1 MKNIL
6 QHPDGY
12 IDPIRGQSRS
22 ANLSCVKRIAIAAGV
37 VALVAVL
44 VVGLSQAGGGGG
56 GEGKSAGGA
65 CGKVSPSLAGAPGPL
80 ASVYGQGC
88 QLLGGGPAAFKARL
102 AALRGHPVVVNQWA
116 SWCGPCRA
124 EFPHFQ
130 KTSVALGKRVA
141 FLGVDSMDNDGD
153 AAAFLK
159 RYPIAYPSYKDGD
172 GKVAQVFNGVGPL
185 PKTVFYSPSGK
196 LQYVHVG
203 QYRDEA
209 ALRRDIS
216 RYAGA

>member
-1 MKNIL
+1 MGAL
-6 QHPDGY
+6 
-12 IDPIRGQSRS
+12 
-22 ANLSCVKRIAIAAGV
+22 
-37 VALVAVL
+37 ALVAIIAI
-44 VVGLSQAGGGGG
+44 GLSQASGGG
-56 GEGKSAGGA
+56 GEGSSAGGA
-65 CGKVSPSLAGAPGPL
+65 CGVVPARLDGAPGPL
-80 ASVYGQGC
+80 AALHDQSC
-88 QLLGGGPAAFKARL
+88 ELLDGGPSAFKQRL
-102 AALRGHPVVVNQWA
+102 AALKGYPVVVNQWA

-130 KTSVALGKRVA
+130 KLSVSLGKRVA

-153 AAAFLK
+153 AAKFLK
-159 RYPIAYPSYKDGD
+159 RYPIVYPSYKDGD

-185 PKTVFYSPSGK
+185 PKTVFYGANGK
-196 LQYVHVG
+196 LEFIHVG

>member
-1 MKNIL
+1 MNNIL
-6 QHPDGY
+6 QHPTGY
-12 IDPIRGQSRS
+12 IESFGWSRSS
-22 ANLSCVKRIAIAAGV
+22 ANLPRVKRIGIALGA

-44 VVGLSQAGGGGG
+44 VIGLSQAGGGGG
-56 GEGKSAGGA
+56 GQGKSAGGA
-65 CGKVSPSLAGAPGPL
+65 CGKVSPSLSGAPAPL
-80 ASVYGQGC
+80 ASLYGQGC
-88 QLLGGGPAAFKARL
+88 RLLGGGPAAFKARL
-102 AALRGHPVVVNQWA
+102 ASLRGHHVVVNQWA

-130 KTSVALGKRVA
+130 RLSLSLGKRVA

-153 AAAFLK
+153 AAAFLE
-159 RYPIAYPSYKDGD
+159 RYPVAYPSYIDGD
-172 GKVAQVFNGVGPL
+172 GKVAQVMGGVGPL
-185 PKTVFYSPSGK
+185 PKTVFYSRSGK

-203 QYRDEA
+203 QYPNAA

>member
-1 MKNIL
+1 
-6 QHPDGY
+6 
-12 IDPIRGQSRS
+12 
-22 ANLSCVKRIAIAAGV
+22 VKRIGIAIGAL
-37 VALVAVL
+37 ALVAVL
-44 VVGLSQAGGGGG
+44 VIGLSQAGGGGG

-65 CGKVSPSLAGAPGPL
+65 CGKVPASLTGAPGPL
-80 ASVYGQGC
+80 ASLYDQGC
-88 QLLGGGPAAFKARL
+88 ALLGGGPAAFRARL
-102 AALRGHPVVVNQWA
+102 ASLRGHPVVVNQWA

-130 KTSVALGKRVA
+130 RLSRSLGKRVA
-141 FLGVDSMDNDGD
+141 FVGVDSMDNDGD

-159 RYPIAYPSYKDGD
+159 RYPIVYPSYKDGN

-185 PKTVFYSPSGK
+185 PKTIFYSRSGK

-209 ALRRDIS
+209 ALRRDIT

>member
-1 MKNIL
+1 M
-6 QHPDGY
+6 
-12 IDPIRGQSRS
+12 RS
-22 ANLSCVKRIAIAAGV
+22 ANLLLVKRIGIAIGV
-37 VALVAVL
+37 VAVVAALVI
-44 VVGLSQAGGGGG
+44 GLSQAGGGGG

-65 CGKVSPSLAGAPGPL
+65 CGTVPASLAGAPGPL
-80 ASVYGQGC
+80 ASLYDQGC

-102 AALRGHPVVVNQWA
+102 ASLRGHPVVVNQWA

-124 EFPHFQ
+124 EFPQFQ
-130 KTSVALGKRVA
+130 RLSRSLGKRVA
-141 FLGVDSMDNDGD
+141 FLGVNSMDNDGD

-159 RYPIAYPSYKDGD
+159 RYPIAYPSYTDGD

-185 PKTVFYSPSGK
+185 PKTVFYSRSGK

-203 QYRDEA
+203 QYRDAA

>member
-1 MKNIL
+1 MRTSYSTQTDTSTRK
-6 QHPDGY
+6 G
-12 IDPIRGQSRS
+12 S
-22 ANLSCVKRIAIAAGV
+22 ANLFRVKRIGIVIGA
-37 VALVAVL
+37 VALVVVL

-65 CGKVSPSLAGAPGPL
+65 CGKVPASLAGAPAPL
-80 ASVYGQGC
+80 ASLYGQGC
-88 QLLGGGPAAFKARL
+88 ALVGGGPTAFKARL
-102 AALRGHPVVVNQWA
+102 AGLRGHPVVVNQWA

-130 KTSVALGKRVA
+130 KASLALGKRVA

-185 PKTVFYSPSGK
+185 PKTVFYDARGK

-203 QYRDEA
+203 QYRDAA